1 MLSAVFRA
9 ALAALIG
16 VALLA
21 ACSGSDW
28 NNPYAASES
37 GRNIL
42 YSSFTERPK
51 HLDPVQS
58 YSENEYTF
66 IANIYQPPLQYHY
79 LKRPYELIPFGAQEM
94 PAIVSYDNDGRE
106 VAESA
111 DASSVAYSEYTIRVK
126 PGVLYQPHPAFA
138 TDAAGKALYHE
149 LGREDLEQ
157 RYTLADFQHTGTRE
171 LVAADYVHQIKRLAH
186 PQLHSPVLGLMGD
199 YIVGLKALSSE
210 LGRAAKA
217 LPQGGFLDLNRFE
230 LEGAR
235 VLDRHTYVVRVRG
248 RYPQFAYWLAMPFF
262 APVPPEADRFYSQP
276 GMAEKNITLDWYP
289 VGTGPYMLTVNNP
302 NRKMVLERNPN
313 YKGEAYPSEGEPT
326 DAEAG
331 LLKDAGKPLPLI
343 DKVVFSLEKEQ
354 IPYWNKFLQGY
365 YDASGISSDTF
376 DQAVQ
381 FTGQGDVVLSDEM
394 RARGIAL
401 HTSPNPSIFYLGF
414 NMLDPVI
421 GGYTERTRKLRQ
433 AITIAVDQ
441 EEFISIFQNG
451 RGIPAQGP
459 IPPGIFGHR
468 TGEEGINPHA
478 YKWANGE
485 PQRKSVAE
493 ARTLLAEAGF
503 PEGRDPS
510 TGQPLLVHLDTTSTG
525 VGAKSRLDWYAKQFE
540 KIGLQLV
547 VRSTD
552 YNRFQ
557 DKIRKGN
564 VQLYFLGWN
573 ADYPDPENF
582 LFLLHGAQG
591 KVKHQGEN
599 ASNYENA
606 EFDRLFDRM
615 KHMPNGVE
623 RQAIIDRMLAI
634 LRNDAPWVWSY
645 FPVQYTL
652 HHAWL
657 SNRKPNPLANNSL
670 KYQRLE
676 PEKREAMRRKWNEPV
691 VWPALL
697 VILVLIAS
705 VLPAI
710 AVYRR
715 RERRTAGVAPET
727 A

>member
-1 MLSAVFRA
+1 MLFAVSRPVFA
-9 ALAALIG
+9 AV

-21 ACSGSDW
+21 LGACSGSEW
-28 NNPYAASES
+28 NNPYPAAES

-79 LKRPYELIPFGAQEM
+79 LKRPYELVPFGAESM
-94 PAIVSYDNDGRE
+94 PSIAYY
-106 VAESA
+106 
-111 DASSVAYSEYTIRVK
+111 DASGRALAEGAAASEVAYSEYMVRVK
-126 PGVLYQPHPAFA
+126 AGILYQPHPAFA
-138 TDAAGKALYHE
+138 VDAAGKPLYLALT
-149 LGREDLEQ
+149 REDLEE
-157 RYTLADFQHTGTRE
+157 RYTLSDFEKTGTRE

-186 PQLHSPVLGLMGD
+186 PQLHSPVLGLMGQ
-199 YIVGLKALSSE
+199 YIVGLKALAGE
-210 LGRAAKA
+210 LARAAKA
-217 LPQGGFLDLNRFE
+217 LPQGAMLDLTRFE

-235 VLDRHTYVVRVRG
+235 VVDRHTYAVRVKG
-248 RYPQFAYWLAMPFF
+248 KYPQFMYWLAMPFF
-262 APVPPEADRFYSQP
+262 APVPPEADRFYGQP
-276 GMAEKNITLDWYP
+276 GMVEKNITLDWYP

-313 YKGEAYPSEGEPT
+313 YKGETYPAEGESG

-331 LLKDAGKPLPLI
+331 LLKDAGVPLPLI

-376 DQAVQ
+376 DQAIQ

-394 RARGIAL
+394 RSRGIKLQTA
-401 HTSPNPSIFYLGF
+401 PNPSVFYLGF
-414 NMLDPVI
+414 NLLDPLV
-421 GGYTERTRKLRQ
+421 GGYTDRARKLRQ
-433 AITIAVDQ
+433 AITIAIDQ

-468 TGEEGINPHA
+468 TGEEGINRYVYEWTGGA
-478 YKWANGE
+478 AR
-485 PQRKSVAE
+485 RKAVES
-493 ARTLLAEAGF
+493 ARKLLVEAGY
-503 PEGRDPS
+503 PGGRDPR
-510 TGQPLLVHLDTTSTG
+510 TGQPLLVHLDTTATG
-525 VGAKSRLDWYAKQFE
+525 VGAKSRLDWFAKQFE
-540 KIGLQLV
+540 KIGVQLV

-591 KVKHQGEN
+591 KVKHHGEN

-615 KHMPNGVE
+615 KHMPNGPE
-623 RQAIIDRMLAI
+623 RQAIIDRMVEI
-634 LRNDAPWVWSY
+634 LRKDAPWVWSY

-652 HHAWL
+652 RHAWL
-657 SNRKPNPLANNSL
+657 YNSKPNALANNGL
-670 KYQRLE
+670 KYQRLDPAARE
-676 PEKREAMRRKWNEPV
+676 TMREAWNEPV
-691 VWPALL
+691 LWPLLAAGVLL
-697 VILVLIAS
+697 VAS
-705 VLPAI
+705 VAPAVV
-710 AVYRR
+710 VYRR
-715 RERRTAGVAPET
+715 REQRTAGLPPGGA
-727 A
+727 